1 VVAHH
6 RRRRCRLSRDPKNGS
21 KNARFFKTQFGKNL
35 NFEFEKMADFSK
47 FISKSQRTGDESI
60 RIINSNKQTQGR
72 GT

>member
-1 VVAHH
+1 LWLPIIVVVVVVF
-6 RRRRCRLSRDPKNGS
+6 PEIQNGS

-35 NFEFEKMADFSK
+35 NFAFEKMADFSK

-60 RIINSNKQTQGR
+60 INSNKQTQGR